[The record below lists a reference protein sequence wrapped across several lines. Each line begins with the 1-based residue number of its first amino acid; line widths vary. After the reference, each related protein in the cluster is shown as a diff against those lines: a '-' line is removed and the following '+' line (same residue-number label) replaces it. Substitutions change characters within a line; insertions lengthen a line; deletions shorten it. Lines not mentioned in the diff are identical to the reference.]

1 MTSLP
6 PGPPKPKSPLRKILI
21 IVAIVLMLCC
31 GGAAVAGYF
40 AYRGIDAATAPARD
54 ATKAYAD
61 DLVAGDFAGAYAQ
74 LCRRTRELTT
84 EQQYVAEQSA
94 RPRIK
99 DYSVTGVSVEQH
111 NSTVSGVVTLKLTR
125 VDDGSTYSLGVPL
138 LKEDGQWR
146 VCM

>member
-6 PGPPKPKSPLRKILI
+6 PVAPQPKSPVRKILI
-21 IVAIVLMLCC
+21 IVAIVLVLCC

-74 LCRRTRELTT
+74 LCHRTRELTT
-84 EQQYVAEQSA
+84 EQRYIAEQSA

-99 DYSVTGVSVEQH
+99 DYSVTGVSVERH

-125 VDDGSTYSLGVPL
+125 ADDGSTYSLGVPL